1 MRKSWSSHTSA
12 CKNFLSFRAITVRDL
27 FPFGRDNGD
36 DSLYAGTDADNGAE
50 DISSAEIALA
60 TNVRFFG
67 RDYGAIYVSW
77 NSFTIC
83 KICMR
88 MKQND
93 N

>member
-1 MRKSWSSHTSA
+1 M
-12 CKNFLSFRAITVRDL
+12 RDL

-67 RDYGAIYVSW
+67 RDYGAIYVS
-77 NSFTIC
+77 
-83 KICMR
+83 
-88 MKQND
+88 
-93 N
+93 